1 MNDRNFDQRTASVAD
16 FFEAV
21 PDALLIVDDA
31 GIIRDTN
38 AQAAVI
44 FGFEPGEL
52 AGRGIDTLVPDRFRT
67 PHGRHR
73 ADYTTAPRVRPMGTG
88 ILLVA
93 RRKDGS
99 EFPVDIRLG
108 PLAHDG
114 GRLTLCIAR
123 DVTERRA
130 AETEIRTRA
139 AQQAAV
145 VELGREALG
154 GGPLPALMQ
163 LAGELLAGTLGVEYV
178 ETLELAP
185 DQQALWLVA
194 GVGWRA
200 GLVGRESAAND
211 PGTYPGYV
219 LMTNGVVVL
228 DEVASETRFR
238 VPARLTEHGVVSG
251 VSTVIG
257 SLERPYGVLGAW
269 TTRRRAFT
277 RNDLHFVQ
285 AIAHLLGEAVE
296 RWLAD
301 DEVRRINAVLETR
314 VRERTAELESANREL
329 EAFCRSV
336 SHDLRAPLR
345 GIDGF
350 SLAVIEEYG
359 ERLDATG
366 REYLQRVRAGIQRMG
381 QIIDDLLALSRVLR
395 VEMDRGPVD
404 LSALATRVLDE
415 LRETDPKRRVDAVI
429 APGVVATGDER
440 LLRLAIE
447 NLLGNA
453 WKFTARRSDAR
464 IEFGVSEG
472 DDAPAYFVRDNGA
485 GFDMA
490 YVDQLFGV
498 FQRLHRQSEFP
509 GNGVGLATV
518 RRIIERHGGRV
529 WAEGV
534 VEQGATFSFT
544 L

>member
-1 MNDRNFDQRTASVAD
+1 
-16 FFEAV
+16 
-21 PDALLIVDDA
+21 
-31 GIIRDTN
+31 
-38 AQAAVI
+38 
-44 FGFEPGEL
+44 
-52 AGRGIDTLVPDRFRT
+52 
-67 PHGRHR
+67 
-73 ADYTTAPRVRPMGTG
+73 
-88 ILLVA
+88 
-93 RRKDGS
+93 
-99 EFPVDIRLG
+99 
-108 PLAHDG
+108 
-114 GRLTLCIAR
+114 
-123 DVTERRA
+123 
-130 AETEIRTRA
+130 
-139 AQQAAV
+139 
-145 VELGREALG
+145 
-154 GGPLPALMQ
+154 
-163 LAGELLAGTLGVEYV
+163 
-178 ETLELAP
+178 
-185 DQQALWLVA
+185 LVA

-228 DEVASETRFR
+228 DELATETRFR
-238 VPARLTEHGVVSG
+238 VPARLAEHGVVSG

-257 SLERPYGVLGAW
+257 SVERPYGVLGAW
-269 TTRRRAFT
+269 TTRRRVFT

-301 DEVRRINAVLETR
+301 DEVRRGNAALETR

-359 ERLDATG
+359 DRLDATG
-366 REYLQRVRAGIQRMG
+366 REYLQRVRAGTQRMG

-404 LSALATRVLDE
+404 LSALATRVFDE
-415 LRETDPKRRVDAVI
+415 LRETNPKRRVDVVI

-447 NLLGNA
+447 NLLDNA
-453 WKFTARRSDAR
+453 WKFTARRSGAR
-464 IEFGVSEG
+464 IEFGVSER

-490 YVDQLFGV
+490 YADQLFGV

-529 WAEGV
+529 WAEGA
-534 VEQGATFSFT
+534 VEQGATFLFT